1 MKGGVI
7 MTKKIEL
14 YKCEV
19 CGNLVEVV
27 LAGVGELVCC
37 NQPMKLQV
45 ANTTDASGE
54 KHVPFFVKKD
64 DELEIRIGQVP
75 HPMLEEHYITFIEA
89 ISKDERYVKRK
100 YLYPGE
106 EPEFTLKC
114 YDVAKLTAREFCN
127 LHGLWEAKN
136 D

>member
-1 MKGGVI
+1 
-7 MTKKIEL
+7 MTKKLEI
-14 YKCEV
+14 YKCEI

-27 LAGVGELVCC
+27 LAGEGELVCC
-37 NQPMKLQV
+37 GQPMSLQIPNKV
-45 ANTTDASGE
+45 DAATE

-64 DELEIRIGQVP
+64 DELEIRVGEVP
-75 HPMLEEHYITFIEA
+75 HPMVPEHYITFIEA
-89 ISKDERYVKRK
+89 ISQNQRYIKRK

-106 EPEFTLKC
+106 KPEMTLKC

-127 LHGLWEAKN
+127 LHGLWEAEN